1 MSGERKYIAVIDDE
15 IDLVELFSQALKLN
29 GYSVRGFENPLAALE
44 HLHLHHSEF
53 SLALIDIRMPD
64 MNGFQVARAVYELDK
79 KIKIVCMSAFDT
91 FDSEINRTQM
101 DEFLAKPLHISHLI
115 EVIEKHLALIQY
127 N

>member
-1 MSGERKYIAVIDDE
+1 MSGEREYIAVIDDE
-15 IDLVELFSQALKLN
+15 IDLVELFSEALKLN
-29 GYSVRGFENPLAALE
+29 GYLVRGFDNPLLALE
-44 HLHLHHSEF
+44 HLHLHHSQF

-64 MNGFQVARAVYELDK
+64 MNGFQVARSIYELDK

-91 FDSEINRTQM
+91 FDSEINRSRM

-115 EVIEKHLALIQY
+115 EVIKKHLELIQY